1 MGYKT
6 GYEMRAAAP
15 LLGSLTLPR
24 RCPRSDRGQC
34 PPHRA
39 DDLGQTVGS
48 AHHTAPMTSV
58 RPWASTT
65 RSGRSAG
72 GCIRHGVSQTDHIG
86 GAGDG
91 VN

>member
-39 DDLGQTVGS
+39 DDLGLTVVIYNVEREGPPVSRTHS
-48 AHHTAPMTSV
+48 AHRGGQA
-58 RPWASTT
+58 
-65 RSGRSAG
+65 AG
-72 GCIRHGVSQTDHIG
+72 C
-86 GAGDG
+86 
-91 VN
+91 